1 MLHIYDLYDLS
12 QIYILIRAFPDDRM
26 NIQII
31 DQVLGVLRQHET
43 SHQPNQF
50 RTALSSIDGLDA
62 ERYRFAFV
70 QNAYVYFP
78 GMLKDE
84 RLYDLLLEIN
94 MDLYKVLSDGNKE
107 QIAALAD
114 CIHNLPT
121 MLAENHYQVPK
132 YFWEGYVRTYR
143 AAWDKNFLKD
153 WK

>member
-1 MLHIYDLYDLS
+1 MLHIYDLFDLS
-12 QIYILIRAFPDDRM
+12 HIYILIRAFPDDRM

-31 DQVLGVLRQHET
+31 EKVLDVLRQREIN
-43 SHQPNQF
+43 HQPNRF

-62 ERYRFAFV
+62 ERYGFAFV

-84 RLYDLLLEIN
+84 KIYELLLEIN
-94 MDLYKVLSDGNKE
+94 TYFHKVLLEGNTE
-107 QIAALAD
+107 QIVALVD

-121 MLAENHYQVPK
+121 LLAENHYQVPK
-132 YFWEGYVRTYR
+132 YFWKGYVRTYR
-143 AAWDKNFLKD
+143 TAWDKDFLKD